1 MKRIFVPK
9 NFNIHFMKLVHIASV
24 ITFLIIY
31 LIKTSLLLLGKNEQ
45 FAGFTK
51 IFRIPEMIISVLFL
65 VTGIWLMTQI
75 PVINTLLIVK
85 IIVVLAS
92 IPIAIIGFK
101 KSNKA
106 LASLAMIMIIAAYG
120 LAEVSHKKM
129 LEPVKELSNK
139 NDGKEIFTN
148 YCSKCHGQ
156 NGEAMLNG
164 SANFSMS
171 TIDDQ
176 AIVRMIKEGSTMGNM
191 PAFGSQL
198 SDEQIQAVGH
208 YIKTFRK

>member
-1 MKRIFVPK
+1 
-9 NFNIHFMKLVHIASV
+9 
-24 ITFLIIY
+24 
-31 LIKTSLLLLGKNEQ
+31 
-45 FAGFTK
+45 
-51 IFRIPEMIISVLFL
+51 
-65 VTGIWLMTQI
+65 
-75 PVINTLLIVK
+75 
-85 IIVVLAS
+85 
-92 IPIAIIGFK
+92 
-101 KSNKA
+101 
-106 LASLAMIMIIAAYG
+106 MIMIIAAYG

-139 NDGKEIFTN
+139 NDGKEIFAN
-148 YCSKCHGQ
+148 YCSKCHGL

-176 AIVRMIKEGSTMGNM
+176 AIGRMIKEGSTMGNM

-198 SDEQIQAVGH
+198 SEEQIHAVGQ

>member
-1 MKRIFVPK
+1 
-9 NFNIHFMKLVHIASV
+9 MKLLHISSV
-24 ITFLIIY
+24 IIFLLIY
-31 LIKTSLLLLGKNEQ
+31 LIKTALLLLNKKEQ
-45 FAGFTK
+45 LAGFTK
-51 IFRIPEMIISVLFL
+51 VFKIPEMIISVLFL

-75 PVINTLLIVK
+75 PVINTLLIIK
-85 IIVVLAS
+85 IVVVLAS

-129 LEPVKELSNK
+129 LEPAKELSNK

-156 NGEAMLNG
+156 NGDASING
-164 SANFSMS
+164 SANFSVS

-176 AIVRMIKEGSTMGNM
+176 AISRIIKEGSTLGNM

-198 SDEQIQAVGH
+198 SEEQIHAVGQ

>member
-1 MKRIFVPK
+1 
-9 NFNIHFMKLVHIASV
+9 MKLLHITSV
-24 ITFLIIY
+24 LIFLVIY
-31 LIKTSLLLLGKNEQ
+31 VIKTGLLLLNKKEQ
-45 FAGFTK
+45 LAGFTK
-51 IFRIPEMIISVLFL
+51 IFKIPEMIISVLFL
-65 VTGIWLMTQI
+65 VSGIWLMTQI
-75 PVINTLLIVK
+75 PVINTLLIIK

-129 LEPVKELSNK
+129 LEPAKELSNK
-139 NDGKEIFTN
+139 NDGKEIFNN

-171 TIDDQ
+171 TIDD
-176 AIVRMIKEGSTMGNM
+176 K
-191 PAFGSQL
+191 
-198 SDEQIQAVGH
+198 
-208 YIKTFRK
+208 